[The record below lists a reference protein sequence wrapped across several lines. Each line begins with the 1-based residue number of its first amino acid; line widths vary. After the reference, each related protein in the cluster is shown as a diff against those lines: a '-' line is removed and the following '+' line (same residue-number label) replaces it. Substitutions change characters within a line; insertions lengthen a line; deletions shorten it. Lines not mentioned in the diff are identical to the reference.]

1 MRKSFWIVLAI
12 TAMILWAESV
22 ECIAGEIHENAGT
35 RSAQFLNIAVGARA
49 VGMGESY
56 VAAADDVYAAYWN
69 PAGLSYVGTSQ
80 LGFMHNEWFEDIR
93 YEFLGYAQPIGN
105 LGTLAGSLAFVY
117 MGELEKIDETGRLT
131 DHFRPYDILFALS
144 FGKKLSNSIST
155 GITAKF
161 LREQIDEKD
170 AQAFAVDLGGLYNL
184 SSIGLTLGANIQ
196 HVGTKLKFAEES
208 FSLPV
213 NIALGAA
220 YRLMDDALT
229 IVFDANRP
237 TDANSN
243 VGLGAEYKIMN
254 IISLRTGYKYTVGG
268 NNLGNASGLRAGLGV
283 EVKNY
288 ELDYAFVFYGDLGQ
302 AHRVSLVAKF

>member
-12 TAMILWAESV
+12 TAVILWIDGM
-22 ECIAGEIHENAGT
+22 ECAAQEIHENAGT

-49 VGMGESY
+49 VAMGESY

-93 YEFLGYAQPIGN
+93 YEYLGYAQPVGN

-117 MGELEKIDETGRLT
+117 MGELEKIDETGRLI
-131 DHFRPYDILFALS
+131 DHFRPYDTLFALS
-144 FGKKLSNSIST
+144 FGKKLSNSISA

-170 AQAFAVDLGGLYNL
+170 AQAFAVDLGGLYSL
-184 SSIGLTLGANIQ
+184 SNSGLTLGANIQ
-196 HVGTKLKFAEES
+196 HIGTKLKFVNDS

-220 YRLMDDALT
+220 YRSMDDALT
-229 IVFDANRP
+229 IVFDVNRP

-254 IISLRTGYKYTVGG
+254 TISLRTGYKYTVGG
-268 NNLGNASGLRAGLGV
+268 NNLGNSSGLRAGLGV

>member
-12 TAMILWAESV
+12 TAVILWAESV

-93 YEFLGYAQPIGN
+93 YEYLGYAQPIGN
-105 LGTLAGSLAFVY
+105 LGTLAGSLAFVH

-184 SSIGLTLGANIQ
+184 SNSGLTLGANIQ
-196 HVGTKLKFAEES
+196 HVGTKLKFVKDS

-229 IVFDANRP
+229 IVFDVNRP
-237 TDANSN
+237 TDANSD
-243 VGLGAEYKIMN
+243 VSLGAEYKIMN